1 MTAKAGILIVDDRCL
16 FREGLKCVLRE
27 QGFEVEGEERSFTA
41 ALQRLRAS
49 AEGIDILLGDPG
61 ARLDEELAAA
71 AAIRQ
76 QFPGAKVVL
85 LTDRMTPAWLEQ
97 TAKVDAAGFLLH
109 DISPEAL
116 KHSLNLVLTGEQI
129 VLTATPR
136 NLRPVHQGI
145 PVKADDSA
153 GDMLAVLAGRELP
166 AEGSDDTISR
176 RTPNLVPDLSDLE
189 GGDAPSTACASL
201 SAREKQILDC
211 LAGGLS
217 NKLIARKLDMAEAT
231 VKVHVRTL
239 LRKLKAKNRTQ
250 AAILSLRSGGESHA
264 ITKPEGLFLSE
275 AIPGVK
281 PNPRRA
287 HDAIL
292 ERSPGTIPIRGAV
305 TACKLPNGSAINRQ

>member
-1 MTAKAGILIVDDRCL
+1 MTAKARILIVDDRCL

-27 QGFEVEGEERSFTA
+27 QGFEVEAEERCFTA
-41 ALQRLRAS
+41 ALQRLRVN
-49 AEGIDILLGDPG
+49 AEGIDLLLGDPG
-61 ARLDEELAAA
+61 ARLDEELEAAS
-71 AAIRQ
+71 AICR

-85 LTDRMTPAWLEQ
+85 LTDRMTPAWLERA
-97 TAKVDAAGFLLH
+97 AKVDAAGFLLH

-129 VLTATPR
+129 VPTATPR
-136 NLRPVHQGI
+136 DLRPVHQRSH
-145 PVKADDSA
+145 VQADDSA
-153 GDMLAVLAGRELP
+153 GDMLAALAGRELP
-166 AEGSDDTISR
+166 AEGRDDTISR
-176 RTPNLVPDLSDLE
+176 RTPSLVPYLSDLE
-189 GGDAPSTACASL
+189 GEDAPSAACASL

-250 AAILSLRSGGESHA
+250 AAILSLRSNGESNGIA
-264 ITKPEGLFLSE
+264 RPEGLFLSE

-292 ERSPGTIPIRGAV
+292 ERSPGSIPIRGTVAV
-305 TACKLPNGSAINRQ
+305 CKLPGGNAANRQ